1 MNDRKDFDI
10 CLEDGQI
17 AEEKL
22 RELLTNGSGNVK
34 IEVKRDDKIQNTGN
48 FFFEYES
55 RGEPSGLAV
64 TKSDWWAV
72 SIKDFDDD
80 FIFLFRV
87 PRVKERLRNLLT
99 ENRAV
104 KKRGGDKDGG
114 EVGTSKG
121 VVVSARE
128 FFRDTSATS

>member
-1 MNDRKDFDI
+1 LSDRKDFDI
-10 CLEDGQI
+10 DLKDGQI
-17 AEEKL
+17 AEKKL

-87 PRVKERLRNLLT
+87 PRVKERLRKLLT
-99 ENRAV
+99 EKRAV
-104 KKRGGDKDGG
+104 KKCGGDKDGG
-114 EVGTSKG
+114 KVGTSRG

>member
-1 MNDRKDFDI
+1 MDDRKHFDM
-10 CLEDGQI
+10 CLKDGQI

-34 IEVKRDDKIQNTGN
+34 IEVKREGKIDYTGN

-64 TKSDWWAV
+64 TKSNWWAV
-72 SIKDFDDD
+72 SVKKYNDNVIL
-80 FIFLFRV
+80 LFG
-87 PRVKERLRNLLT
+87 VKWLKAHLRTLLK
-99 ENRAV
+99 EGRAV
-104 KKRGGDKDGG
+104 LKPGGDKDGG
-114 EVGTSKG
+114 EEGTSRG
-121 VVVSARE
+121 VLVSANE